1 MDACAKIRIIIL
13 RYIMRRAFMK
23 QMMQKISILSLSF
36 MLITTYAVSVALPAM
51 QEYYVGY
58 SRASV
63 EQLVSIT
70 SFAMTIVIIF
80 NLWLSKFLSQRVSI
94 TLGILLLMISGSAP
108 VFVQNYHFVL
118 VTRILLGV
126 GIGLVNSH
134 AINLINEFYEGAE
147 RAALLG
153 FRSAVEV
160 LGNAILTLVAGWLLT
175 FGWSKAFAIYLT
187 AILVLILYYCFV
199 PKQKKTAAK
208 QEHVE
213 KVTAADIKKHLPALI
228 SILALGY
235 FTISINSAITMR
247 IPVLTLERNLGTD
260 SQSSLVLSLMMMTGV
275 VSGICFGKML
285 QLLKSRLMGVCMLF
299 LGGSL
304 LLVGVSGHIF
314 LLTAGAMISGISYN
328 LLATLVFHRVSEKL
342 PAHVM
347 RIGTTCGLVGCN
359 MGAFTSP
366 YVMKLMELVNDSS
379 HTPLMMMAAISIV
392 LGGVMLFAGK
402 KK

>member
-1 MDACAKIRIIIL
+1 
-13 RYIMRRAFMK
+13 
-23 QMMQKISILSLSF
+23 
-36 MLITTYAVSVALPAM
+36 
-51 QEYYVGY
+51 
-58 SRASV
+58 
-63 EQLVSIT
+63 
-70 SFAMTIVIIF
+70 
-80 NLWLSKFLSQRVSI
+80 
-94 TLGILLLMISGSAP
+94 
-108 VFVQNYHFVL
+108 
-118 VTRILLGV
+118 
-126 GIGLVNSH
+126 
-134 AINLINEFYEGAE
+134 
-147 RAALLG
+147 
-153 FRSAVEV
+153 
-160 LGNAILTLVAGWLLT
+160 
-175 FGWSKAFAIYLT
+175 
-187 AILVLILYYCFV
+187 
-199 PKQKKTAAK
+199 
-208 QEHVE
+208 
-213 KVTAADIKKHLPALI
+213 
-228 SILALGY
+228 
-235 FTISINSAITMR
+235 MR

-275 VSGICFGKML
+275 VAGICFGKML
-285 QLLKSRLMGVCMLF
+285 QMLKSRLMGVCMLF